1 MELTTQQ
8 QNCIILAGI
17 GDKLSY
23 FNGLPF
29 MNIYKSDINF
39 KKKIISSEFKKL
51 NSINLKK
58 MAKFFKLSLVSSK
71 LS

>member
-29 MNIYKSDINF
+29 MNIYK
-39 KKKIISSEFKKL
+39 
-51 NSINLKK
+51 
-58 MAKFFKLSLVSSK
+58 
-71 LS
+71 